1 MDAILQVDNLT
12 KQYADFKLDHVSFSV
27 PKGTIMG
34 LIGENGAGKST
45 TINAILDLIRKDDGI
60 VTFWGQELS
69 SSKQLKEDIGVVFDG
84 INFYETLTPAK
95 VGKIAGAAYKQWDGH
110 LFQNYLKRF
119 QLPADK
125 EIKSLSKGMKMKLCI
140 AVALSHR
147 PKLLILDEATSGLDP
162 VMRDDILDVFL
173 DFVQDE
179 NHSILMSSHIT
190 TDLEKVADY
199 ITFIHQGKV
208 LFCKTKDELRYNYG
222 IIRCGAALFDQL
234 DKDEVLAYRKDDYQ
248 WNVLVADKE
257 KARRK
262 YKNAVVD
269 DATIDDIL
277 LLYVKRR
284 ASEMKS
290 LVLKDLFNIG
300 HNAKSMLF
308 ILVVLAVALIPSSGV
323 EGYIFVCA
331 ILCSMMIVT
340 TFSFDDSSK
349 WTRYAMIMPVSKKE
363 LVAGKFTV
371 LAIFC
376 AIGSLF
382 GLIVGSI
389 GGLITNKIT
398 LDIAGIGGLLFLTLV
413 AWGISLIF
421 GSMSIPLVFKFGA
434 EKGRVLLFVSFL
446 IPAGICLGIY
456 QLLAM
461 LGVALTDQI
470 VFILLCCSPLLA
482 LAWCY
487 VMYQISYRIFAKQEL

>member
-1 MDAILQVDNLT
+1 MEIIISSNTSKPIYEQITSQIKAMIMSGELKTGDPIPSMRALAKSIHVSVITVQKAYEDLQRDGFIETTVGRGSFVSAQNKDFYQEEQQRLAEEHLQEAADIGRGGLTMDAILQVDNLT

-45 TINAILDLIRKDDGI
+45 TINAILDLIHKDDGT

-69 SSKQLKEDIGVVFDG
+69 SAKQLKEDIGVVFDG

-110 LFQNYLKRF
+110 LFQDYLKRF
-119 QLPADK
+119 QLPLGK

-140 AVALSHR
+140 AVALSHK

-173 DFVQDE
+173 EFVQDE

-277 LLYVKRR
+277 LLYVKG
-284 ASEMKS
+284 EQ
-290 LVLKDLFNIG
+290 
-300 HNAKSMLF
+300 AK
-308 ILVVLAVALIPSSGV
+308 
-323 EGYIFVCA
+323 
-331 ILCSMMIVT
+331 
-340 TFSFDDSSK
+340 
-349 WTRYAMIMPVSKKE
+349 
-363 LVAGKFTV
+363 
-371 LAIFC
+371 
-376 AIGSLF
+376 
-382 GLIVGSI
+382 
-389 GGLITNKIT
+389 
-398 LDIAGIGGLLFLTLV
+398 
-413 AWGISLIF
+413 
-421 GSMSIPLVFKFGA
+421 
-434 EKGRVLLFVSFL
+434 
-446 IPAGICLGIY
+446 
-456 QLLAM
+456 
-461 LGVALTDQI
+461 
-470 VFILLCCSPLLA
+470 
-482 LAWCY
+482 
-487 VMYQISYRIFAKQEL
+487 